1 MACKNC
7 QTIRDL
13 ILHGKMADAMG
24 LTVDTL
30 REKIGFK
37 VVEADSTVEGLRYSV
52 AIDAGADHRAAEV
65 TPVPPSLSGKTKAE
79 LLEIAAAE
87 GVATEEGATN
97 AEIIEA
103 IESKRRGLA

>member
-37 VVEADSTVEGLRYSV
+37 VVEPDSTVEGLRYSV
-52 AIDAGADHRAAEV
+52 AIDSESDHRKEAKVAGERGAEV
-65 TPVPPSLSGKTKAE
+65 VSPAR
-79 LLEIAAAE
+79 
-87 GVATEEGATN
+87 N
-97 AEIIEA
+97 A
-103 IESKRRGLA
+103 KDK